1 MGPMSAEIGEE
12 ATVQMTCM
20 AAPSLHKAA
29 WPYPPCTGLHGCA
42 IVLKAV
48 LRSCISS
55 LPIHYTHT
63 LADTHTHTPAK
74 TCARLTHLAG
84 LSGLLKVSY
93 LCSVHA
99 WLVCFAISCM
109 HTHGL
114 LHPHLHAHTWS
125 VLPSTVCTHMVC
137 FAVGHARTR
146 SDLPLIAHAHGLF
159 CHQARTHKR
168 TCTHVAGCTSCLMRA
183 YAVLLD
189 FCLLYLL

>member
-63 LADTHTHTPAK
+63 LADTHTHTH
-74 TCARLTHLAG
+74 TCKDLCPPDAFGRPVRSAQSVVSLLGACVAG
-84 LSGLLKVSY
+84 L
-93 LCSVHA
+93 LCHQLHA
-99 WLVCFAISCM
+99 HTWSASPSFARSHMVCFAVNCM

-114 LHPHLHAHTWS
+114 F
-125 VLPSTVCTHMVC
+125 C
-137 FAVGHARTR
+137 RR
-146 SDLPLIAHAHGLF
+146 S
-159 CHQARTHKR
+159 RTHK
-168 TCTHVAGCTSCLMRA
+168 V
-183 YAVLLD
+183 
-189 FCLLYLL
+189 